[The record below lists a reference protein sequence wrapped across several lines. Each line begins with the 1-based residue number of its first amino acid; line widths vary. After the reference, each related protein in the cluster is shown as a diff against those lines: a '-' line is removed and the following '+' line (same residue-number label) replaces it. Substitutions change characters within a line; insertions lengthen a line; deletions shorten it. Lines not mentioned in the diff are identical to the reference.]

1 VTRLDTLCRVD
12 TGYTLGVDFG
22 TSNTVAAVVDPDGRV
37 RHLLFDASPLLA
49 SGVLVGA
56 ETVLTGSDAAQGMV
70 SRPAAFEPHPKR
82 RVGEGTAWLDDR
94 AVDVVDLVAAVLGRV
109 AAEARRVTG
118 GHTVPAVLTH
128 PAAWSRSRRGVLE
141 TAAGRAGLTVTG
153 LVAEPVAAAAYYAE
167 VLGRRVPP
175 GRGLVVYDLGAGTFD
190 VAVVRVSGGGYEVV
204 AADGLEDVGGLDLD
218 AAVVG
223 IARGVTAGPAW
234 DRLEN
239 PRTVEDRLARQALWR
254 DARAAKEQ
262 LSRHPAANLRVPVAG
277 AEVHVTRDEFEAAV
291 RPLLER
297 TVALT
302 ADTVRAAGLGPDGV
316 AAVLLVGGASRTPLA
331 ATLLHR
337 GLGIA
342 PTTID
347 VPELVVA
354 EGSLYLPP
362 VPASAAGPDPTG
374 VTAWPSAEPDPGPV
388 PARPRRPS
396 RRSVTAAALAVVLAI
411 AGLVYFWPFGDE
423 NPGGTP
429 NTSPT
434 TSTTTPTTT
443 PNTSATS
450 GGATGD
456 GATGYPRIVA
466 DGAPL
471 EGHGE
476 RVKAMAFAPDGTT
489 LASGDAHGFVR
500 IWDLKAHKSRGAGLA
515 GHTNAVTVAFSPDGG
530 TLATGDGRTIPADT
544 RETAVRMWDARA
556 DYGKGPVLPLQ
567 GLAVL
572 SIAFSP
578 DSAMLASG
586 SADGA
591 VRLWR
596 RQPAGAVGAPLSG
609 HTSRVLSVAFS
620 PDGRQVASGGEDG
633 TVRVWEVSTGK
644 PVGQPLRMDAEAFAA
659 IVAFSP
665 DGRLLVAGGT
675 DGTLRV
681 WDAATRQPLGNL
693 GDGHNDTVA
702 AMWFSADSRTVTS
715 IALNN
720 SFMIWDLTTRKG
732 AYMATV
738 PGDHEGQLDSVA
750 FSRSGDAVATSRG
763 GAVFLWRLMT

>member
-1 VTRLDTLCRVD
+1 MGS
-12 TGYTLGVDFG
+12 GYTLGVDFG

-49 SGVLVGA
+49 SGVLVDAG
-56 ETVLTGSDAAQGMV
+56 TVLTGSDAAQGMV

-82 RVGEGTAWLDDR
+82 RVGEGTAWLGDR
-94 AVDVVDLVAAVLGRV
+94 EVEVADLVAAVLGRV
-109 AAEARRVTG
+109 AAEARRLTG
-118 GHTVPAVLTH
+118 GRTVPAVLTH
-128 PAAWSRSRRGVLE
+128 PAAWSRSRRSVLE
-141 TAAGRAGLTVTG
+141 TAADRAGLTVSG

-190 VAVVRVSGGGYEVV
+190 VAVVRVSDDGYDVV

-218 AAVVG
+218 AALVA
-223 IARGVTAGPAW
+223 IARGLTARDQTTGPAW
-234 DRLEN
+234 DRLDT
-239 PRTVEDRLARQALWR
+239 PGTVEDRLARQALWR

-262 LSRHPAANLRVPVAG
+262 LSRHPTANLRVPIAG
-277 AEVHVTRDEFEAAV
+277 AELHVTRDEYEAAV

-302 ADTVRAAGLGPDGV
+302 AATVRAANLGPDGV

-337 GLGIA
+337 ELGVA

-354 EGSLYLPP
+354 EGSLYLRP
-362 VPASAAGPDPTG
+362 VPAPDTTAAD
-374 VTAWPSAEPDPGPV
+374 AWPPLEPDPGPA

-396 RRSVTAAALAVVLAI
+396 RRSMTAAVLAVVLAV
-411 AGLVYFWPFGDE
+411 AGLVYFWPFGDD
-423 NPGGTP
+423 PGGTP
-429 NTSPT
+429 NGSPTSTSPSSS
-434 TSTTTPTTT
+434 TSTD
-443 PNTSATS
+443 
-450 GGATGD
+450 GRATGD
-456 GATGYPRIVA
+456 GTTGFPRIVA
-466 DGAPL
+466 DGGPM

-476 RVKAMAFAPDGTT
+476 RVRAMAFAPDGST

-500 IWDLKAHKSRGAGLA
+500 VWDLKTHKSRGPGLA
-515 GHTNAVTVAFSPDGG
+515 GHTNAVTVAFSPDGD

-544 RETAVRMWDARA
+544 RETSVRLWEPRE
-556 DYGKGPVLPLQ
+556 DYGKGPVLAVP

-572 SIAFSP
+572 SVAFSP

-586 SADGA
+586 GADGS

-596 RQPAGAVGAPLSG
+596 RQPAGAVGAALTG

-633 TVRVWEVSTGK
+633 TVRVWDVSTGRA
-644 PVGQPLRMDAEAFAA
+644 VGQPLRMDAEAFAA
-659 IVAFSP
+659 IVRFSP
-665 DGRLLVAGGT
+665 DGRLLLAGGT

-681 WDAATRQPLGNL
+681 WDAATRQPLGDL

-702 AMWFSADSRTVTS
+702 AMWFSADSRTVTT
-715 IALNN
+715 IAVNS
-720 SFMIWDLTTRKG
+720 SFMIWDLASRTG

-738 PGDHEGQLDSVA
+738 PGQQEGQLDSVA
-750 FSRSGDAVATSRG
+750 FNRSGDVVATSRG
-763 GAVFLWRLMT
+763 GAVFLWRLTP